1 MPSLDQIIID
11 EDIKRRDAAYDNS
24 KNFFAQTFGF
34 DDVKEGEV
42 IFWHKPQ
49 YALHVGLPE
58 ESCWGIDVNEGVFK
72 KVFDPANGIYSIIE
86 KIVIIPTRKSKKYS
100 SSEMHELAH
109 KAYYFRLEPIVKTI
123 LEKYPMDLRNMS
135 ETATAIVDGFSACF
149 LFNTGL
155 CYKLYLI
162 DELLNHDRNA
172 FFDLISDFNSKK
184 DAEVYLKTKKPSLNQ
199 KIKARFRGML

>member
-11 EDIKRRDAAYDNS
+11 EDIERKDTAYDNP
-24 KNFFAQTFGF
+24 KKFFVQTFGF
-34 DDVKEGEV
+34 NDVKEGEV

-58 ESCWGIDVNEGVFK
+58 ESCWGLDVDKRVSK
-72 KVFDPANGIYSIIE
+72 KAFGSTCGIYSIIE
-86 KIVIIPTRKSKKYS
+86 KIVIIPIRKSKKYS

-123 LEKYPMDLRNMS
+123 LEKYPMDLRNIS
-135 ETATAIVDGFSACF
+135 ETATAIVDGNSACF
-149 LFNTGL
+149 LFNNGL

-162 DELLNHDRNA
+162 DELLNHNRNA
-172 FFDLISDFNSKK
+172 FFNIISDFNSKK
-184 DAEVYLKTKKPSLNQ
+184 DAEVYLKTKKPSLSQ
-199 KIKARFRGML
+199 KIKARFRGTL